1 MFKRKIKGF
10 ILIGLLSILF
20 GCKWDNQL
28 VENKYQVVCTTSI
41 IGDVV
46 RTLLPNKIEVITL
59 MGPGVDPHLYEAK
72 PSDVRKMS
80 EAYVV
85 IYNGLHLE
93 GKLAKLFQRMENDKR
108 FVRFS
113 DGMDENGL
121 IALNEQTH
129 DPHVWF
135 DVLLWLQGV
144 THVKDQL
151 IKIYP
156 EYQKEITRRF
166 LDYENQLV
174 KLNEFVTE
182 KMASIPISQRLLITS
197 HDAFHYF
204 GKAYNVEVQAIQGVS
219 TLMEPGLKDVS
230 ALVNTIIQRKIPAL
244 FVESSV
250 SSKSI
255 NSVIEVCHS
264 KKWPV
269 KIGGTLFSDALGSK
283 NENAET
289 YIKMVK
295 KNCETIYKA
304 LTHEF

>member
-1 MFKRKIKGF
+1 MFRKKINTVF
-10 ILIGLLSILF
+10 LIGILSILTA
-20 GCKWDNQL
+20 CKWNNQL
-28 VENKYQVVCTTSI
+28 VENNYQVVCTTSI

-46 RTLLPNKIEVITL
+46 RTLLPEEIEVITL

-80 EAYVV
+80 EAHVV

-93 GKLAKLFQRMENDKR
+93 GKLAKLFQRMEKEKQ
-108 FVRFS
+108 FIRFS
-113 DGMDENGL
+113 DGMDEHGL
-121 IALNEQTH
+121 IALNAQTH

-156 EYQKEITRRF
+156 VYQKEISSRF
-166 LDYENQLV
+166 LAYEQELV
-174 KLNEFVTE
+174 QMNEYVT
-182 KMASIPISQRLLITS
+182 KMMESIPKSQRLLITS

-204 GKAYNVEVQAIQGVS
+204 GKAYKVEVQAIQGVS

-230 ALVNTIIQRKIPAL
+230 SLVQTITNRKIPAL

-255 NSVIEVCHS
+255 KSVIEVCHFR
-264 KKWPV
+264 KWPV

-283 NENAET
+283 NENADT
-289 YIKMVK
+289 YIKMIK

-304 LTHEF
+304 LTDEF